1 MNVGDDGR
9 NAVGREGDV
18 GGALAG
24 GRVGSYFEV
33 NGVRTGGGAGKA
45 CRHRE
50 PIGIGGERVGGAVL
64 VVEAEGQ

>member
-1 MNVGDDGR
+1 M
-9 NAVGREGDV
+9 

-24 GRVGSYFEV
+24 GRVGAHFEV

-64 VVEAEGQ
+64 VVEDEGQ